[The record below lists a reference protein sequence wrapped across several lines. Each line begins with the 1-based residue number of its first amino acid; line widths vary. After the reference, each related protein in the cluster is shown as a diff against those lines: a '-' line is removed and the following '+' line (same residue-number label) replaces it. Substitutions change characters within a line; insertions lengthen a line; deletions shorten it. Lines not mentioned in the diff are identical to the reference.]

1 MLRSADIP
9 VPTINSGAKNT
20 SSMKWSRQRG
30 KWKDSNSEVTM
41 LCHVGARW
49 RLQHI
54 KLLLSTHFATLHPCL
69 ELCPRLTMPTCTYV
83 PCTCEVCSVHA
94 YTQYRP
100 LSEHLVSMVHC
111 IVILE
116 VKGHVLSLFSTF
128 TSDIL
133 YGNSRNCCRMYSCY
147 YTTWSPGFSTWP
159 PVIPWKPDV

>member
-30 KWKDSNSEVTM
+30 KWKDSNSEVTT
-41 LCHVGARW
+41 LCHFDARW

-54 KLLLSTHFATLHPCL
+54 KLLKSTLFATLHPCL

-83 PCTCEVCSVHA
+83 PCTCEVYSVHV
-94 YTQYRP
+94 YTQYRR

-116 VKGHVLSLFSTF
+116 VMCWACLVHSRVT
-128 TSDIL
+128 L
-133 YGNSRNCCRMYSCY
+133 YSNSRNCCRMYSCY